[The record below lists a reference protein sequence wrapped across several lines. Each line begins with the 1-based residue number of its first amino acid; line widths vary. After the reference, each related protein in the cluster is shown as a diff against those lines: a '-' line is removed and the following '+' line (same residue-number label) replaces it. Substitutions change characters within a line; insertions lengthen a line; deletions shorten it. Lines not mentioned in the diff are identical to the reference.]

1 MYLIRDVPRT
11 VFLTSVILVALSII
25 LMVGFIFL
33 TAAPVI
39 SKEGI
44 GFVFG
49 TVWDYETHTYDM
61 WIFLVNT
68 ILLTLLTIVI
78 ACPIGLLTAIY
89 LSEWAPPSVERVMRP
104 AIELLVGI
112 PSVVFGI
119 FGYFILRSFFVDDLN
134 PFLITFFGWIPF
146 IGHNIGTGES
156 MLLAAT
162 ILTIMVLPTIVALSQ
177 EAIKAVPAEF
187 REGSFALGATKWET
201 IRFVVLPAALSG
213 IITSVVIAI
222 MRAMGETMAVVM
234 VIGNSPQ
241 IPGSILDMGY
251 VMTSK
256 ILNDIGYYIVDQ
268 EPRSAL
274 FGLAAAIFLIE
285 IVMVGII
292 RYVSNRMREG

>member
-1 MYLIRDVPRT
+1 
-11 VFLTSVILVALSII
+11 
-25 LMVGFIFL
+25 
-33 TAAPVI
+33 
-39 SKEGI
+39 
-44 GFVFG
+44 
-49 TVWDYETHTYDM
+49 M